1 MRICLWAFIRAWK
14 PRKYGDNMLYLY
26 TGINPNTA
34 RGTYYYFTNV
44 QNYISNALPAALLSI
59 GENDYRYTGGQI
71 RVALQNVSDIK
82 TVTYARISNS
92 AGEWFYHVTGVEY
105 VSGHAVISVM
115 ADLWATYLA
124 DADISE
130 IMATRCNRAIGGG
143 VYDDIEL
150 TVSRTV
156 TKLTEDVP
164 ALSIVAVVAVATGTS
179 SILVNNSATYLGLYE
194 FEFSK
199 LSPPEGVSIFDYAVA
214 LVAGVYSADATIGD
228 LPAAVL
234 KAYIVPHSVLGVR
247 AGAAIPSFNSKSI
260 YGDIALT
267 PEAEVAPFSFH
278 VNFTLNI
285 DPDYEYIA
293 GTALDGIRVPR
304 TVEPQTVTYTY
315 TAKQDGITVT
325 VRIGDEVRDITNQF
339 SVGLTSNDGN
349 YTTQE
354 RIAGTLGIIGNIA
367 SGAFQIAAGGSGV
380 VTGALAIGSSLNNI
394 AKPGKPS
401 FSAGGDGLNTFRL
414 LAGTAGTPYRVQ
426 SFKSARDESARARLY
441 GAKVSTPLESI
452 EDAFTPDLI
461 GTGTFTET
469 FLACDCKV
477 QGVPNDAQETIAQ
490 ALSDGVH
497 ILSV

>member
-1 MRICLWAFIRAWK
+1 
-14 PRKYGDNMLYLY
+14 MLYLY
-26 TGINPNTA
+26 QGVNPNTA
-34 RGTYYYFTNV
+34 RGTYYYFTST
-44 QNYISNALPAALLSI
+44 QNYINALPAPVQTMN
-59 GENDYRYTGGQI
+59 ENDYRYTGGEI
-71 RVALQNVSDIK
+71 RIALQTIANAK
-82 TVTYARISNS
+82 KVTYARISNA
-92 AGEWFYHVTGVEY
+92 AGEWFYHVVSVNY
-105 VSGHAVISVM
+105 VSGYAVFALM
-115 ADLWATYLA
+115 PDLWATYLA

-143 VYDDIEL
+143 TYDDIEL
-150 TVSRTV
+150 TVARSV
-156 TKLTEDVP
+156 TALSDEVP

-199 LSPPEGVSIFDYAVA
+199 LEPPEGVSIFDYAVA
-214 LVAGVYSADATIGD
+214 LVAGVYSAKATIGG

-247 AGAAIPSFNSKSI
+247 AGAKIPIFNSKSI

-267 PEAEVAPFSFH
+267 PEAEVAPFSFP

-304 TVEPQTVTYTY
+304 TVAPQTVTYTY

-349 YTTQE
+349 YTMQE
-354 RIAGTLGIIGNIA
+354 RIAGALGLIGNIA
-367 SGAFQIAAGGSGV
+367 SGAFQVAAGGSGV
-380 VTGALAIGSSLNNI
+380 VTGALSIGSSLNNI
-394 AKPGKPS
+394 ARAGKPS
-401 FSAGGDGLNTFRL
+401 YSAGGDGLNTFRFL
-414 LAGTAGTPYRVQ
+414 SGAVANPYKVQ
-426 SFKSARDESARARLY
+426 KFQSARDEGARARLY
-441 GAKVSTPLESI
+441 GAKCATPLDSI
-452 EDAFTPDLI
+452 SDAFTPVLI
-461 GTGTFTET
+461 GTGTLTET

-490 ALSDGVH
+490 ALSEGVH
-497 ILSV
+497 MVAV

>member
-1 MRICLWAFIRAWK
+1 
-14 PRKYGDNMLYLY
+14 MLYLY
-26 TGINPNTA
+26 QGVNPNTD
-34 RGTYYYFTNV
+34 RGTYYYFTST
-44 QNYISNALPAALLSI
+44 QNYINALPAPVQTLN
-59 GENDYRYTGGQI
+59 ENDYRYTGGEV
-71 RVALQNVSDIK
+71 RVAMQNITNAK
-82 TVTYARISNS
+82 TITYARVSNA

-105 VSGHAVISVM
+105 VSGYAVLSLM
-115 ADLWATYLA
+115 PDLWATYLA

-130 IMATRCNRAIGGG
+130 IMATRCNRDIGGG
-143 VYDDIEL
+143 TYDDIEL
-150 TVSRTV
+150 TVSRSV
-156 TKLTEDVP
+156 TALSEDVP

-194 FEFSK
+194 FEFSQ
-199 LSPPEGVSIFDYAVA
+199 LDPPEGVSIFDYAVA
-214 LVAGVYSADATIGD
+214 LIAGIYSAKATIGD

-234 KAYIVPHSVLGVR
+234 KAYIVPHSVLAVR
-247 AGAAIPSFNSKSI
+247 AGAAIPSFKSKSI
-260 YGDIALT
+260 YSDIALT
-267 PEAEVAPFSFH
+267 PDAEVAPFSFP

-285 DPDYEYIA
+285 NPDYEYIA

-304 TVEPQTVTYTY
+304 TVAPQTVTYTY

-339 SVGLTSNDGN
+339 AVGLTSNDGN

-354 RIAGTLGIIGNIA
+354 RIAGALGIIGNLA
-367 SGAFQIAAGGSGV
+367 SGAFQVAAGGSGV

-414 LAGTAGTPYRVQ
+414 LAGTVGNPYKIQ
-426 SFKSARDESARARLY
+426 KFQSARDEGARARLY
-441 GAKVSTPLESI
+441 GAKCSTPLDSI
-452 EDAFTPDLI
+452 SDAFTPALI
-461 GTGTFTET
+461 GTGSMTDT

-497 ILSV
+497 MVAV